1 MKTIYVLISLCTIF
15 LCLNIFAI
23 AQPYA
28 ANYSGSNGSQTGLT
42 ASVNSP
48 ALQNRADSYV
58 EIGTGTSSRWQPF
71 IGSYADHRTQF
82 IYLASEIAPIV
93 AGNITKIAFNFVNAT
108 GYTLQNL
115 NISMAHTT
123 NTDLSGGYVTA
134 GLTTVYSTANF
145 TAPGVGWQTFTLTT
159 PFNWDGTSNLVIQ
172 ICHDNPDYDSGND
185 HYVYG
190 TSMAGRMT
198 YMYAEVGAGCSLTGP
213 YVSNYYPNI
222 RIYGT
227 LLPPVAPVLLSP
239 SNGASNQATRITLAW
254 NASAN
259 ASGYRLQVA
268 TDAGFSNI
276 VLDQADIATAGKRVN
291 LNTNTQYFWKVNA
304 TNSGGTSDW
313 STAWNFTTSAV
324 PKEVEYS
331 LFFNGTNA
339 YVDCGNV
346 ARFNLTTAATVQAWI
361 KLSSTANSGV
371 IGGKLHHVSSEWGYG
386 LFANSNGVGGPPF
399 EPGKVSFAVGKSDGS
414 WKVVLSN
421 TTLPTG
427 TWYHVAGTFDG
438 QFLKIYINGA
448 LDNTT
453 DIGVPYTIVPP
464 TGYPFCIG
472 KFSSENG
479 RYFSGGIDEL
489 SVWNIA
495 RTASDISS
503 TYNSYLAGNE
513 PGLIGYYKMND
524 GIGTALT
531 DEQTNFT
538 LFPLASGAD
547 GTIYNATWEGGDIP
561 LPVELTS
568 FNARVNQKNV
578 ILNWRTASESNNSG
592 FGVQRQS
599 TGEEWKELAFVKGSG
614 TSSTPIDYAYE
625 DKNLKNGNYSY
636 RLKQVDY
643 NGNYEYFSLSSNVEI
658 GAPQKYSISQNH
670 PNPFNPTTKIY
681 FDVPKV
687 SSVKISVY
695 DVSGREVKVLV
706 NDKYQPGTYETM
718 FDGSMYS
725 SGVYFYKIQAGDF
738 TKTMKMILLK

>member
-1 MKTIYVLISLCTIF
+1 MKKIYLLISVCTIF

-28 ANYSGSNGSQTGLT
+28 ANYSGSNFTQTGLI
-42 ASVNSP
+42 AAANS
-48 ALQNRADSYV
+48 LGSQDKSDSYV
-58 EIGTGTSSRWQPF
+58 EIGTGLLERYETFNDYYS
-71 IGSYADHRTQF
+71 DHRVQF
-82 IYLASEIAPIV
+82 VYLQSEMAPLS
-93 AGNITKIAFNFVNAT
+93 AGSIPKIAFNFINYGGST
-108 GYTLQNL
+108 MQNF

-123 NTDLSGGYVTA
+123 NTDLSGGYVTD
-134 GLTTVYSTANF
+134 GLTTVYFSANF
-145 TAPGVGWQTFTLTT
+145 DFLGAGWQTITLTT
-159 PFNWDGTSNLVIQ
+159 PFNWNGTSNLVIQ
-172 ICHDNPDYDSGND
+172 ICHDNPDGIAGDA
-185 HYVYG
+185 HYVY
-190 TSMAGRMT
+190 TSTVTNRMT
-198 YMYAEVGAGCSLTGP
+198 NKAINSGAGCSLTGP
-213 YVSNYYPNI
+213 SSRSNLPNI

-227 LLPPVAPVLLSP
+227 LQAPLAPVLSSP
-239 SNGASNQATRITLAW
+239 LNSAVNQATRITLAW
-254 NASAN
+254 NAAN
-259 ASGYRLQVA
+259 YATGYRLQVA

-276 VLDQADIATAGKRVN
+276 VIDQADITTAGKRFT

-304 TNSGGTSDW
+304 TNAGGTSDW
-313 STAWNFTTSAV
+313 STAWNFTTAAT
-324 PKEVEYS
+324 PYEVDYF

-346 ARFNLTTAATVQAWI
+346 ERFNLTTAATVQAWI

-371 IGGKLHHVSSEWGYG
+371 IGGKLFHSDSRWGYG
-386 LFANSNGVGGPPF
+386 LFANSEGVAGVF
-399 EPGKVSFAVGKSDGS
+399 PGKVSFTVGQS
-414 WKVVLSN
+414 WNSMHSVLSS
-421 TTLPTG
+421 TTLNTG

-438 QFLKIYINGA
+438 QLLKIYINGV

-453 DIGVPYTIVPP
+453 DIGSPYTMTPP
-464 TGYPFCIG
+464 TSYPFCIG
-472 KFSSENG
+472 KFSAEDG
-479 RYFSGGIDEL
+479 RYFHGGIDEL

-503 TYNSYLAGNE
+503 TYNTILVGNE

-524 GIGTALT
+524 GVGTTLT
-531 DEQTNFT
+531 DEQTNFARAT
-538 LFPLASGAD
+538 GTD
-547 GTIYNATWEGGDIP
+547 GTIYNATWEGGDTP

-568 FNARVNQKNV
+568 FTARVNQKNV

-599 TGEEWKELAFVKGSG
+599 AGEEWKEIAFVKGSG
-614 TSSTPIDYAYE
+614 TSTTPVDYAYE
-625 DKNLKNGNYSY
+625 DKNLTTGTYSY

-643 NGNYEYFSLSSNVEI
+643 NGNYEYFNLNSNVEI
-658 GAPQKYSISQNH
+658 GAPQKYSISQNY

-706 NDKYQPGTYETM
+706 NDKYQPGNYEAV

-725 SGVYFYKIQAGDF
+725 SGVYFYKIRAGDF